1 MNLSISHRIG
11 AGYIVMMLLLGI
23 CGFAGVHGVQN
34 LASSLLFVTGPAWRA
49 GEGGAKS
56 ALNIRGEIFKTQQV
70 LLNEISLDQ
79 AKLDIKALQK
89 SSVSALEEIETSQ
102 LVSGPLIAEV
112 KQLKA
117 EYQQSQ
123 AETLALNDRIRRQR
137 RELLELTNDLL
148 EKIVIAQ
155 EDTMIFMDENYSN
168 RYVVEQFEDLE
179 KVLSEVHTGIL
190 SRNYMLQQIFEGL
203 NVAKQVQALDEQYRQ
218 LKPAYDRLIVM
229 MATQKMTGH
238 VDDISKRFDRMLELN
253 MGLVTDYQLFS
264 KAQAQASSISTTLL
278 GRLEQVREQSNQALE
293 GEVNLV
299 SGLVSQSN
307 SLIWG
312 AIIVGYLAA
321 LIAIYITYMTVVVP
335 VRNVAHSLQ
344 QIGAGK
350 GDLKVSLPEDG
361 ASELKVIAIGFNV
374 FVSKIRETI
383 TGVADA
389 VDNLG
394 EAAVQL
400 KSISTETSHAISHQQ
415 YQTEQAVLSIQDMAN
430 STNDI
435 AQSASSAALAAGN
448 ADRSSQSGQKEV
460 DHMINAIQHQV
471 DQLEQTNTVI
481 GNLAK
486 GSQRI
491 GSVLGVIDD
500 IAEQT
505 NLLALNAAIEAARA
519 GDKGRGFAVVADEVR
534 TLASNTQRA
543 TTEIQSVIEQLQ
555 AAADEAVLSVKATL
569 GIAESSVNQAE
580 QAGGSLAEITES
592 AYTISDMNTQIA
604 SAASQQSVLAENINS
619 NIQSINLQVKDA
631 KDSSIRIN
639 QSTDGLA
646 SLAESLQKLV
656 RQFEY

>member
-415 YQTEQAVLSIQDMAN
+415 SQTEQAVLSIQDMAN

-435 AQSASSAALAAGN
+435 AQSASSAALAAAN

>member
-56 ALNIRGEIFKTQQV
+56 ALNIQGEIFKTQQV

-168 RYVVEQFEDLE
+168 RYIVEQFEDLE
-179 KVLSEVHTGIL
+179 QVLSEVHNGIL

-203 NVAKQVQALDEQYRQ
+203 NVAKQVQALEEQYRQ

-229 MATQKMTGH
+229 MTTQQMTGH

-253 MGLVTDYQLFS
+253 TRLVTDYQLFA

-278 GRLEQVREQSNQALE
+278 GRLGQVREQSNQALE

-415 YQTEQAVLSIQDMAN
+415 SQTEQAVLSIQDMAN

-471 DQLEQTNTVI
+471 DQLEQTNAVI

>member
-229 MATQKMTGH
+229 MTTQKMTGH

-253 MGLVTDYQLFS
+253 TRLVMDYQLFS

-415 YQTEQAVLSIQDMAN
+415 SQTEQAVLSIQDMAN

-435 AQSASSAALAAGN
+435 AQSASSAALAAAN

>member
-56 ALNIRGEIFKTQQV
+56 ALNIQGEIFKTQQV

-79 AKLDIKALQK
+79 AKLEITALQK
-89 SSVSALEEIETSQ
+89 SSVSALEEIEASE
-102 LVSGPLIAEV
+102 LVSSPLIAEV
-112 KQLKA
+112 KQLEA
-117 EYQQSQ
+117 EYQRSQ
-123 AETLALNDRIRRQR
+123 ANTLALNDRIRRQR

-179 KVLSEVHTGIL
+179 QVLSEVHTGIL
-190 SRNYMLQQIFEGL
+190 SRNYMLQQIFEGID
-203 NVAKQVQALDEQYRQ
+203 VAKQVQALDEQYRQ
-218 LKPAYDRLIVM
+218 LKPAYDRVIVM
-229 MATQKMTGH
+229 MTTQKMTDH

-253 MGLVTDYQLFS
+253 MSLVTDYQLFS
-264 KAQAQASSISTTLL
+264 KAQRLASNISTTLL
-278 GRLEQVREQSNQALE
+278 GRLEQVREQSKQALE
-293 GEVNLV
+293 EEVNLV

-344 QIGAGK
+344 QIGAGR
-350 GDLKVSLPEDG
+350 GDLKVALPEEG

-415 YQTEQAVLSIQDMAN
+415 SQTEQAVLSIQDMAN

-460 DHMINAIQHQV
+460 DQMINAIQHQV

-491 GSVLGVIDD
+491 GSVLSVIDD

-555 AAADEAVLSVKATL
+555 EAADEAVLSVKATL
-569 GIAESSVNQAE
+569 GIAESSVSQAE

-604 SAASQQSVLAENINS
+604 SAASQQSVLADNINS

>member
-56 ALNIRGEIFKTQQV
+56 ALNIQGEIFKTQQV

-102 LVSGPLIAEV
+102 LVSGPLITEV

-168 RYVVEQFEDLE
+168 RYIVEQFEDLE
-179 KVLSEVHTGIL
+179 QVLSEVHTGIL

-229 MATQKMTGH
+229 MTTQKMTGH

-253 MGLVTDYQLFS
+253 TRLVTDYQLFA

-278 GRLEQVREQSNQALE
+278 GRLGQVREQSNQALE

-415 YQTEQAVLSIQDMAN
+415 SQTEQAVLSIQDMAN

-471 DQLEQTNTVI
+471 DQLEQTNAVI